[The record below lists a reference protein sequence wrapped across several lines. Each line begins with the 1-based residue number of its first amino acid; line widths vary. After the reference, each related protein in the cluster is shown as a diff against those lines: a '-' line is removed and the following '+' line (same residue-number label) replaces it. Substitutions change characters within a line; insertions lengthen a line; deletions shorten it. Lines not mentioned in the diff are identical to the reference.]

1 MLSRTS
7 WMSSKGRGTVHIL
20 KYKRLKVLNSVVFKN
35 AISIKAKT
43 DLRKQDENEN
53 RFQNCPILT
62 SVHPK
67 TKIKSRQIKTA
78 VSGFENFPRK
88 IPCICVF

>member
-53 RFQNCPILT
+53 RFQKLSNFNQCSP
-62 SVHPK
+62 
-67 TKIKSRQIKTA
+67 
-78 VSGFENFPRK
+78 ENKNQKPSN
-88 IPCICVF
+88 